1 MALGFLDYDRT
12 IAPAGWS
19 RWLIPPAALSV
30 HLAIGQAY
38 AWSVFK
44 KPLEAT
50 MLTDSD
56 HPGTMSA
63 LPFQLG
69 IVMLGLAA
77 ALFGT
82 RVESRGPRWAMSVS
96 SLCFCSGLAI
106 AALAVTMD
114 QYWLVVVG
122 YGFIGGIGLGIGYI
136 SPVSTLIKWFP
147 DRPGLATGV
156 AIMGFGGGALFA
168 SPFST
173 ELLKKFDAGI
183 APPAQGAAPLSQ
195 AVLDRA
201 QDGIAKTFLVMA
213 VFYAVFMALSYTLVR
228 VPAAGWTPGKQP
240 PRADRLLQSK
250 GNVSAANAIKTP
262 QFWLLWVVLCFNV
275 TAGIGILERASPIY
289 QDFFPGSDT
298 KTELVAAAAGFVAI
312 LSLSNALGRILWSST
327 SDYLGRKN
335 MYRMY
340 LGVGAILY
348 LVVFLTT
355 DSNKVLF
362 LVCCIFILSFYGAGF
377 ATVPAYL
384 KDLFG
389 TYQVGAIHGRLLT
402 AWSVAGVL
410 GPFIINNI
418 ADERIADGK
427 TGPDI
432 YTPSFAI
439 VTVLLVIAFICNELI
454 KPVDPRFHEPDRPED
469 AAPVEAGDTT
479 ADVADGELA
488 AAGSLPP
495 DGSGAQKIG
504 SSS

>member
-1 MALGFLDYDRT
+1 MSVGFLDRERT
-12 IAPAGWS
+12 IAPPGWS

-50 MLTDSD
+50 MLTESEN
-56 HPGTMSA
+56 PGTLSA

-69 IVMLGLAA
+69 IVMLGLSA

-82 RVESRGPRWAMSVS
+82 RVESRGPRWAMAVS
-96 SLCFCSGLAI
+96 SACFVSGLAI
-106 AALAVTMD
+106 AAFAVSID

-122 YGFIGGIGLGIGYI
+122 YGFVGGIGLGIGYI

-147 DRPGLATGV
+147 DRPGLATGI
-156 AIMGFGGGALFA
+156 AILGFGGGALIA
-168 SPFST
+168 SPLST
-173 ELLKKFDAGI
+173 ELLDRFDALVATGPNGTI
-183 APPAQGAAPLSQ
+183 AP
-195 AVLDRA
+195 D

-213 VFYAVFMALSYTLVR
+213 LIYAVFMSMSYLLVR
-228 VPAAGWTPGKQP
+228 VPAPGWSPGKQA

-250 GNVSAANAIKTP
+250 GMVSAKNAIRTP

-289 QDFFPGSDT
+289 QDFFPGTSG
-298 KTELVAAAAGFVAI
+298 KAELAAAAAGFVAI

-340 LGVGAILY
+340 LGVGALLY
-348 LVVFLTT
+348 AFVLMTT
-355 DSNKVLF
+355 DSNKPMF
-362 LVCCIFILSFYGAGF
+362 LVACIFILSFYGAGF
-377 ATVPAYL
+377 ATIPAYL

-410 GPFIINNI
+410 GPLIINKI

-432 YTPSFAI
+432 YTPSFMI
-439 VTVLLVIAFICNELI
+439 VIVLLVIAFICNELI
-454 KPVDPRFHEPDRPED
+454 RPVDPRFHEPVDT
-469 AAPVEAGDTT
+469 APASTETV
-479 ADVADGELA
+479 A
-488 AAGSLPP
+488 AAETGDSVAATLAGHADPTQKVGST
-495 DGSGAQKIG
+495 S
-504 SSS
+504 